1 MLRKY
6 REIAKMPK
14 GWAHVAEDVEEEKVD
29 EVWWKQKK
37 ALSDY
42 TTPGINRV

>member
-1 MLRKY
+1 MPREY

-14 GWAHVAEDVEEEKVD
+14 GWAHVAEDVGEDKVD

-37 ALSDY
+37 ALSGC
-42 TTPGINRV
+42 TTPGINGA